1 MNYKLIVSDLD
12 GTLLNSAGK
21 VSEATKELI
30 RAYQRKGG
38 VFTIATGRME
48 DAVTPYL
55 DHLELEGPVIL
66 YNGSKIIDLNKNH
79 VLYEA
84 FLDYDTAKAAL
95 KLLRNYDWDVLL
107 YQDRKIYIKGMTPG
121 IEKHVQ
127 KEGVACHEV
136 GDLFHF
142 LKSAPT
148 KILIVGNNGKFK
160 LFADELQQLLKSKVN
175 FTQSEETYLEIL
187 PQGVSKGAALKKLAE
202 GLRISMDE
210 VIAIGDHLND
220 VSMIRAAGL
229 GIAMEN
235 AHPELKDN
243 ASYITVSNDAEGVKS
258 VIHKVLNDQEFC
270 GGTPDADAC

>member
-1 MNYKLIVSDLD
+1 VSDLD
-12 GTLLNSAGK
+12 GTLLKSDGK
-21 VSEATKELI
+21 VSAATKELI

-66 YNGSKIIDLNKNH
+66 YNGSKIIDINRNH

-107 YQDRKIYIKGMTPG
+107 YQDRKIYIKMMTPG

-136 GDLFHF
+136 GDLYHF

-148 KILIVGNNGKFK
+148 KILIIGHNGKFK
-160 LFADELQQLLKSKVN
+160 MFEDELKQQLKLKVN

-187 PQGVSKGAALKKLAE
+187 PQGASKGAALKKLAD
-202 GLRISMDE
+202 GLKISMEE

-235 AHPELKDN
+235 AHAELKNN
-243 ASYITVSNDAEGVKS
+243 ASYITVSNDAEGVKN
-258 VIHKVLNDQEFC
+258 VIYRVLNDQEFSDD
-270 GGTPDADAC
+270 TPNADAS